1 MNLKFFPFLALLGV
15 AACSFADEN
24 KVDTVTAIKTADIK
38 SDVSLLKGVQAV
50 STGQPDAEILA
61 IAKEAGFTTVVDMR
75 RPAEDRGMDE
85 AAEVAA
91 LGMSY
96 ITLPVDGANGVT
108 YDNAAELDKILAA
121 ADGPVLLH
129 CASGNRVGAL
139 HALSRK
145 MAGASSDEALAA
157 GKAAGLTRLEPVVV
171 ERLQEK

>member
-1 MNLKFFPFLALLGV
+1 MKLRFIPFLVLLSV

-24 KVDTVTAIKTADIK
+24 RLDAVTAIKTAEIK
-38 SDVSLLKGVQAV
+38 SDVSLLKGVQVV

-61 IAKEAGFTTVVDMR
+61 LAKEAGFTTVVDMR
-75 RPAEDRGMDE
+75 RPTEDRGMDE

-139 HALSRK
+139 HALSQK
-145 MAGASSDEALAA
+145 MAGATNEEALAA
-157 GKAAGLTRLEPVVV
+157 GKVAGLTRLEPVVV
-171 ERLQEK
+171 ERLQER

>member
-1 MNLKFFPFLALLGV
+1 MNLKFLPFLALLSV
-15 AACSFADEN
+15 TACSFADEN
-24 KVDTVTAIKTADIK
+24 RVDSVTAIKTADIK

-61 IAKEAGFTTVVDMR
+61 LAKEAGFTTVVDMR
-75 RPAEDRGMDE
+75 RPTEDRGMDE

-91 LGMSY
+91 LGMRY
-96 ITLPVDGANGVT
+96 IALPVDGANGVT

-139 HALSRK
+139 HALSKK
-145 MAGASSDEALAA
+145 MAGASSEDALAA

>member
-1 MNLKFFPFLALLGV
+1 MNLKFFPFLALLSV
-15 AACSFADEN
+15 TACSFADEN
-24 KVDTVTAIKTADIK
+24 RVDSVTAIKTADIK

-61 IAKEAGFTTVVDMR
+61 LAKEAGFTTVVDMR
-75 RPAEDRGMDE
+75 RPTEDRGMDE

-91 LGMSY
+91 LGMRY
-96 ITLPVDGANGVT
+96 IALPVDGANGVT

-139 HALSRK
+139 HALSKK
-145 MAGASSDEALAA
+145 MAGASSEDALAA